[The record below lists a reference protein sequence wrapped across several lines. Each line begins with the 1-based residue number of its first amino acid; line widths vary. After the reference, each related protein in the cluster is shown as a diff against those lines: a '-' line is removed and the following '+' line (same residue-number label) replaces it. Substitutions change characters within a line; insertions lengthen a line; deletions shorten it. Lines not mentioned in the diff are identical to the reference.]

1 MAALYLDEDAQR
13 TTIVQGLTRRGVDVL
28 TAKAAGMLGRADEEQ
43 LAYATRAG
51 RVLFSY
57 NVRDYVRIHVEMLAA
72 GETHG
77 GIVLA
82 PKERFHF
89 GEQIRRLERLCLAR
103 TAEQMLNT
111 IEFLQRWGDE
121 TE

>member
-1 MAALYLDEDAQR
+1 M
-13 TTIVQGLTRRGVDVL
+13 
-28 TAKAAGMLGRADEEQ
+28 M
-43 LAYATRAG
+43 
-51 RVLFSY
+51 
-57 NVRDYVRIHVEMLAA
+57 AA

-82 PKERFHF
+82 PKERLHF